1 MKSSVPIRTETENV
15 GTNGFFCYS
24 EYLFSPGE
32 NLKFLLFLPAVA
44 KDPQLPMGMCVHGEA
59 QVVRVAIGPSHRTYG
74 IGCHL
79 ISYRILP
86 EPDLLSLDELLAT
99 VFETDCR

>member
-15 GTNGFFCYS
+15 GIDGFFCYS